1 MLAADSRPRAAG
13 EESRW
18 RYGYGATLV
27 ALKDVVLAERELRA
41 ALPDA
46 VRDWVRGR
54 IHRELGKLAD
64 LAGDRS
70 RARDEYRLADRLCQQ
85 DHDND
90 CADEARAL
98 MKTAYR

>member
-1 MLAADSRPRAAG
+1 L
-13 EESRW
+13 
-18 RYGYGATLV
+18 
-27 ALKDVVLAERELRA
+27 
-41 ALPDA
+41 
-46 VRDWVRGR
+46 
-54 IHRELGKLAD
+54 ELGKLAD

-90 CADEARAL
+90 CAEDARAL